1 MTADLARN
9 LLEKGAPQR
18 ERRNQELEGGKTRLA
33 PRVLRAQCL
42 VTTIGL
48 TRVTMIDR
56 VLVLRR
62 EIASLR
68 DERPSI
74 SGFLDVIAPGGQ
86 ERFDG
91 DDHAFA

>member
-1 MTADLARN
+1 
-9 LLEKGAPQR
+9 
-18 ERRNQELEGGKTRLA
+18 
-33 PRVLRAQCL
+33 
-42 VTTIGL
+42 
-48 TRVTMIDR
+48 MIDR